1 MEDLAAKRL
10 ELLKEEIF
18 LVSVE
23 EKLQKAGEF
32 YEARCVKEERLL
44 VHNERISLE
53 RRLNIKV
60 VGQ

>member
-1 MEDLAAKRL
+1 MNDLKKKRL

-32 YEARCVKEERLL
+32 YEARSVREERKN
-44 VHNERISLE
+44 VNHERMALE
-53 RRLNIKV
+53 RRIALRV
-60 VGQ
+60 VV